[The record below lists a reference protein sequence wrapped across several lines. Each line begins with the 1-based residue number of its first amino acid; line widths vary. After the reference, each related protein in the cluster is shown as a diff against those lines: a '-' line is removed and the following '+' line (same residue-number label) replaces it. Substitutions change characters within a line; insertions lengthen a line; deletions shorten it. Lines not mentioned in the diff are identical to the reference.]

1 MRPDIL
7 LSKAHHLFKQRNLLL
22 VGLGFSLS
30 STLFLSVAVLNKS
43 ERIVI
48 IPMNSMEHRLVYED
62 GDFNDAYLIDW
73 ANSLLR
79 ELLTVNPET
88 VDFQNKK
95 FLELSLSSNLLKE
108 KLEQLSRDIKR
119 DHVATVFY
127 PKTFSIDRST
137 QQITITGTFM
147 AYFGQDKNPV
157 VSSKT
162 YILGYTLLPT
172 GVIAIK
178 TLEEHSHD

>member
-22 VGLGFSLS
+22 TGLGVMLCSNLVLSL
-30 STLFLSVAVLNKS
+30 LIMGKN
-43 ERIVI
+43 ERIILV
-48 IPMNSMEHRLVYED
+48 PMNAIDHHLVYED

-79 ELLTVNPET
+79 EVLTVNPET

-119 DHVATVFY
+119 DHVSTVFY
-127 PKTFSIDRST
+127 PKIFSIDRAS
-137 QQITITGTFM
+137 QQITVTGTFM

-157 VSSKT
+157 VSSKI

-178 TLEEHSHD
+178 TLEEPST

>member
-1 MRPDIL
+1 MRPEIL
-7 LSKAHHLFKQRNLLL
+7 LSKASLLLKQRNLLL
-22 VGLGFSLS
+22 LGFGVTLGTNLILSL
-30 STLFLSVAVLNKS
+30 LVMGKS
-43 ERIVI
+43 ERIILV
-48 IPMNSMEHRLVYED
+48 PTTSLDHRLVYEE
-62 GDFNDAYLIDW
+62 GDFNDTYLIDW

-79 ELLTVNPET
+79 EVLTVNPET

-119 DHVATVFY
+119 DHVSTVFY
-127 PKTFSIDRST
+127 PKTFSIDRVV
-137 QQITITGTFM
+137 QQITVTGTFM

-172 GVIAIK
+172 GVIA
-178 TLEEHSHD
+178 

>member
-48 IPMNSMEHRLVYED
+48 IPMNSLDHRLVYEE
-62 GDFNDAYLIDW
+62 GDFNDTYLIDW
-73 ANSLLR
+73 TNSLLR

-108 KLEQLSRDIKR
+108 KL
-119 DHVATVFY
+119 
-127 PKTFSIDRST
+127 
-137 QQITITGTFM
+137 
-147 AYFGQDKNPV
+147 
-157 VSSKT
+157 
-162 YILGYTLLPT
+162 
-172 GVIAIK
+172 
-178 TLEEHSHD
+178 

>member
-1 MRPDIL
+1 MRPEIL
-7 LSKAHHLFKQRNLLL
+7 LSKAHHLFKQRNFLL
-22 VGLGFSLS
+22 VGLGLSLS
-30 STLFLSVAVLNKS
+30 STLFLSVAVLSKS

-48 IPMNSMEHRLVYED
+48 IPINSMNHHLVYED
-62 GDFNDAYLIDW
+62 GDFNDTYLIDW

-79 ELLTVNPET
+79 EVLTVNPET

-108 KLEQLSRDIKR
+108 KLDQSARDIKR

-127 PKTFSIDRST
+127 PKTFSIDRIT
-137 QQITITGTFM
+137 QQISVTGTFM

-162 YILGYTLLPT
+162 YIIGYTLLPT

-178 TLEEHSHD
+178 TLEEPSI

>member
-7 LSKAHHLFKQRNLLL
+7 LSKAHHLFKQRNLLVCGIGLSLATNL
-22 VGLGFSLS
+22 VLSL
-30 STLFLSVAVLNKS
+30 VLIQKD
-43 ERIVI
+43 ERVI
-48 IPMNSMEHRLVYED
+48 LVPMNVLDHRLVYEE
-62 GDFNDAYLIDW
+62 GDFNDTYLIDW

-108 KLEQLSRDIKR
+108 KLEQLARDIKR
-119 DHVATVFY
+119 DHVSTVFY
-127 PKTFSIDRST
+127 PKTFSIDRASH
-137 QQITITGTFM
+137 QIIVVGTFM
-147 AYFGQDKNPV
+147 TYFGHDKNPV

-162 YILGYTLLPT
+162 YQLGYTLLPT

-178 TLEEHSHD
+178 TLEEQNDE